1 MPEIFRAQ
9 WRAQATTE
17 SQPVTGTA
25 ILDNQVRQPIL
36 LRWKIAIVAAKQ
48 HRRTEKQS
56 AREYADSQSSLLIY
70 QPDPVQFLLPPSV
83 TSILTASLSLILDI
97 G

>member
-25 ILDNQVRQPIL
+25 ILDNQVRQPML
-36 LRWKIAIVAAKQ
+36 LRRWLAVVAAKQ
-48 HRRTEKQS
+48 YRRGETQPD
-56 AREYADSQSSLLIY
+56 RDNADSQSSLLIY
-70 QPDPVQFLLPPSV
+70 QPDPVQSLLPPSLA
-83 TSILTASLSLILDI
+83 SIVAAPLSFIFYI